1 VVLVAIVMVV
11 VSSSG
16 HIEAS
21 TKMVP
26 VPVSLTDPNS
36 DAADS
41 DIGAFRDDHWFVADV
56 QRTGKCR
63 HRQNRNKKKSKHS
76 SLQTFSWMRRSP
88 SRCSAECAL
97 GIPVVC
103 IELTSSVLE
112 MVLER
117 TWFRGALIRTGS
129 ALAARSKAAYAFN
142 DVSNRGF
149 SCAHSVCRSGGM
161 TLILICGRSGR
172 MTFNNQMSGY
182 DGHRTIRDLEQCIDE
197 VVTLHPTNK

>member
-1 VVLVAIVMVV
+1 MLAEIRRHFILAVVPIAIVMVV
-11 VSSSG
+11 VSSFA

-26 VPVSLTDPNS
+26 MPVSLTDPNS

-63 HRQNRNKKKSKHS
+63 HRQNGTRKRANTAFFM
-76 SLQTFSWMRRSP
+76 TFSWVGRSP

-103 IELTSSVLE
+103 IELTI
-112 MVLER
+112 
-117 TWFRGALIRTGS
+117 F
-129 ALAARSKAAYAFN
+129 
-142 DVSNRGF
+142 
-149 SCAHSVCRSGGM
+149 
-161 TLILICGRSGR
+161 
-172 MTFNNQMSGY
+172 
-182 DGHRTIRDLEQCIDE
+182 
-197 VVTLHPTNK
+197 

>member
-63 HRQNRNKKKSKHS
+63 HRQNGTRNRANTVVFM
-76 SLQTFSWMRRSP
+76 TFSWVGRSP
-88 SRCSAECAL
+88 SRCSPGCAL

-103 IELTSSVLE
+103 IELTSAVLE
-112 MVLER
+112 TAGWKNAALSP
-117 TWFRGALIRTGS
+117 LIRTAG
-129 ALAARSKAAYAFN
+129 
-142 DVSNRGF
+142 
-149 SCAHSVCRSGGM
+149 
-161 TLILICGRSGR
+161 SGR
-172 MTFNNQMSGY
+172 VARLIESRVRVQMM
-182 DGHRTIRDLEQCIDE
+182 
-197 VVTLHPTNK
+197 